1 MNGFWKLRGEG
12 ITPREAG
19 EGNMASSSSAMCI
32 SPIGIINPGD
42 PRQAALETYEL
53 VSIIH
58 HNYCR
63 DAACSMAAAVAAAF
77 QPEATVDTVLAAAV
91 DYLPPSS
98 AQVMRQAISETLAL
112 ARESQDYEAFRAE
125 YYANHLRPG
134 IALPE
139 SRETVPVTLALVLLA
154 EGDPRQ
160 TIIYGA
166 NFGRDA
172 DTIASMAGAIAGAL
186 QGADAFPTDWLA
198 KVEGEAD
205 RSQQNLAE
213 RLVAVIEQRLA
224 ATLARLNTL
233 QQLT

>member
-1 MNGFWKLRGEG
+1 
-12 ITPREAG
+12 
-19 EGNMASSSSAMCI
+19 
-32 SPIGIINPGD
+32 
-42 PRQAALETYEL
+42 
-53 VSIIH
+53 
-58 HNYCR
+58 
-63 DAACSMAAAVAAAF
+63 
-77 QPEATVDTVLAAAV
+77 
-91 DYLPPSS
+91 
-98 AQVMRQAISETLAL
+98 
-112 ARESQDYEAFRAE
+112 
-125 YYANHLRPG
+125 
-134 IALPE
+134 
-139 SRETVPVTLALVLLA
+139 VPVTLALVLLA
-154 EGDPRQ
+154 KGDPRQ
-160 TIIYGA
+160 TISYGA